1 MAGDAVAVR
10 FFIRFCGCIWLEWL
24 RYLLADHSLTVSLRS
39 RSMDLSIL
47 ELQNARERDLDD
59 WATLF
64 ERADRRFKYLGGGK
78 PEGANL
84 WILEARW
91 DGGGGAA

>member
-1 MAGDAVAVR
+1 M
-10 FFIRFCGCIWLEWL
+10 
-24 RYLLADHSLTVSLRS
+24 
-39 RSMDLSIL
+39 L
-47 ELQNARERDLDD
+47 ELPNSRKRDLDD

-64 ERADRRFKYLGGGK
+64 ERADSRFTFLGGRK
-78 PEGANL
+78 PEGASL